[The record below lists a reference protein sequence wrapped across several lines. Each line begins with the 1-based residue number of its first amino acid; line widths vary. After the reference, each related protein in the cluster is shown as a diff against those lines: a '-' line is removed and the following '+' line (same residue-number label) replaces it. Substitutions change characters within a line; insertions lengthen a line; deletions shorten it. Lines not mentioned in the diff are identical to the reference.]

1 MKLQIKNIQGE
12 NTGDLE
18 VRDDVFGVPVKS
30 ALVHQVM
37 VGQLANKRQGTAKTK
52 TRSEVSGG
60 GAKPR
65 PQKHTGSS
73 RQGTIRSPVWVGGGR
88 AFGPSPRSYR
98 KRTPKKMRR
107 LALLSVLS
115 DKARHSDLLLL
126 DSLELKEGKTKEIV
140 SILSAL
146 NISNSAL
153 IVTDG
158 PNKKLVQSAGN
169 VGGVRTLPVQ
179 VLNTLDLLNKKQLI
193 ITVDAVKRIEELWG
207 GVYRGENSSSD
218 PSGEEI
224 DVEKEEVHA
233 KPQIVEDSVDEVV
246 VEKINMT
253 AVEELNL
260 STRTRNILLRAG
272 VTEIN
277 DLISLSKVELMAIQ
291 SFGEKSYLDVR
302 EQLQNIKLLP
312 SDWE

>member
-1 MKLQIKNIQGE
+1 MKLEIKNTQGE
-12 NTGDLE
+12 NAGDLD
-18 VRDDVFGVPVKS
+18 VREDVFNVPIKP

-73 RQGTIRSPVWVGGGR
+73 RQGSTRSPIWVGGGR
-88 AFGPSPRSYR
+88 AFGPTPRSYR

-115 DKARHSDLLLL
+115 DKARQSNVLLL

-146 NISNSAL
+146 NVSGSAL

-158 PNKKLVQSAGN
+158 TNKKLVQSAGN

-179 VLNTLDLLNKKQLI
+179 VLNTLDLLNRKQLI
-193 ITVDAVKRIEELWG
+193 ITVDAVKRIEEIWG
-207 GVYRGENSSSD
+207 GIYKGDLGSSVT
-218 PSGEEI
+218 P
-224 DVEKEEVHA
+224 
-233 KPQIVEDSVDEVV
+233 VEDNEVV
-246 VEKINMT
+246 KEIPEEQQIAEGSKESEDGSEKPTISD
-253 AVEELNL
+253 LGL
-260 STRTRNILLRAG
+260 STRTNNLLIQA
-272 VTEIN
+272 EITDMN
-277 DLISLSKVELMAIQ
+277 DLTTLSRSELLNISG
-291 SFGEKSYLDVR
+291 FGEKSYLEVR
-302 EQLQNIKLLP
+302 EKLENLDILP
-312 SDWE
+312 SDWD

>member
-1 MKLQIKNIQGE
+1 
-12 NTGDLE
+12 
-18 VRDDVFGVPVKS
+18 
-30 ALVHQVM
+30 
-37 VGQLANKRQGTAKTK
+37 
-52 TRSEVSGG
+52 
-60 GAKPR
+60 
-65 PQKHTGSS
+65 
-73 RQGTIRSPVWVGGGR
+73 
-88 AFGPSPRSYR
+88 
-98 KRTPKKMRR
+98 MRR

-193 ITVDAVKRIEELWG
+193 ITVKHIKRIEELWG
-207 GVYRGENSSSD
+207 GVYRGGTSSSD

-224 DVEKEEVHA
+224 DVEKEEAHA
-233 KPQIVEDSVDEVV
+233 EPQIVEDSVDEVV
-246 VEKINMT
+246 VERIKMT

-291 SFGEKSYLDVR
+291 SFGEKSYLDGR

-312 SDWE
+312 SNWE

>member
-1 MKLQIKNIQGE
+1 MKLQIKNTQGE
-12 NTGDLE
+12 NAGDLD
-18 VRDDVFGVPVKS
+18 VREDVFNVPIKP

-73 RQGTIRSPVWVGGGR
+73 RQGSTRSPIWVGGGR
-88 AFGPSPRSYR
+88 AFGPTPRSYR

-115 DKARHSDLLLL
+115 DKARQSNVLLL

-146 NISNSAL
+146 NVSGSAL

-158 PNKKLVQSAGN
+158 TNKKLVQSAGN

-179 VLNTLDLLNKKQLI
+179 VLNTLDLLNRKQLI
-193 ITVDAVKRIEELWG
+193 ITVDAVKRIEEIWG
-207 GVYRGENSSSD
+207 GIYKGDLGSSVT
-218 PSGEEI
+218 P
-224 DVEKEEVHA
+224 
-233 KPQIVEDSVDEVV
+233 VEDNEVV
-246 VEKINMT
+246 KEIPEEQQIAEGSKESEDGSEKPTISD
-253 AVEELNL
+253 LGL
-260 STRTRNILLRAG
+260 STRTNNLLIQA
-272 VTEIN
+272 EITDMN
-277 DLISLSKVELMAIQ
+277 DLTNLSKSELLNI
-291 SFGEKSYLDVR
+291 SGFGEKSYLEVR
-302 EQLQNIKLLP
+302 EKLENLNILP
-312 SDWE
+312 SDWD

>member
-12 NTGDLE
+12 NAGDLE

-65 PQKHTGSS
+65 PQKGTGAS
-73 RQGTIRSPVWVGGGR
+73 RQGSTSSPVWVGGGR

-140 SILSAL
+140 SILSDL
-146 NISNSAL
+146 NISKSAL

-169 VGGVRTLPVQ
+169 VGGIRTLPVQ
-179 VLNTLDLLNKKQLI
+179 VLNTLELLNKKQLI

-207 GVYRGENSSSD
+207 GVYRGESPSSD
-218 PSGEEI
+218 SLDEEI
-224 DVEKEEVHA
+224 DVEKEEVHPE
-233 KPQIVEDSVDEVV
+233 PQIVEDPVEEVE
-246 VEKINMT
+246 VEEVSIT
-253 AVEELNL
+253 LVEELNL
-260 STRTRNILLRAG
+260 STRTRNILLQAG

-277 DLISLSKVELMAIQ
+277 DLIALSKVELMAIQ
-291 SFGEKSYLDVR
+291 SFGEKSYLEVR

>member
-1 MKLQIKNIQGE
+1 MKLEIKNTQGE
-12 NTGDLE
+12 NAGDLD
-18 VRDDVFGVPVKS
+18 VREDVFNVPIKP

-73 RQGTIRSPVWVGGGR
+73 RQGSPRSPIWVGGGR
-88 AFGPSPRSYR
+88 AFGPTPRSYR

-115 DKARHSDLLLL
+115 DKARQSNVLLL

-146 NISNSAL
+146 NVSGSAL

-158 PNKKLVQSAGN
+158 TNKKLVQSAGN

-179 VLNTLDLLNKKQLI
+179 VLNTLDLLNRKQLI
-193 ITVDAVKRIEELWG
+193 ITVDAVKRIEEIWG
-207 GVYRGENSSSD
+207 GIYKGDLGSSVT
-218 PSGEEI
+218 P
-224 DVEKEEVHA
+224 
-233 KPQIVEDSVDEVV
+233 VEDNEVV
-246 VEKINMT
+246 KEIPEEQQIAEGSKESEDGSEKPTISD
-253 AVEELNL
+253 LGL
-260 STRTRNILLRAG
+260 STRTNNLLIQA
-272 VTEIN
+272 EITDMN
-277 DLISLSKVELMAIQ
+277 DLTNLSKSELLNI
-291 SFGEKSYLDVR
+291 SGFGEKSYLEVR
-302 EQLQNIKLLP
+302 EKLENLDILP
-312 SDWE
+312 SDWD

>member
-1 MKLQIKNIQGE
+1 MKLEIKNTQGE
-12 NTGDLE
+12 NAGDLDFRE
-18 VRDDVFGVPVKS
+18 DVFNVPIKP

-73 RQGTIRSPVWVGGGR
+73 RQGSTRSPIWVGGGR
-88 AFGPSPRSYR
+88 AFGPTPRSYR

-115 DKARHSDLLLL
+115 DKARQSNVLLL

-146 NISNSAL
+146 NVSGSAL

-158 PNKKLVQSAGN
+158 TNKKLVQSAGN

-179 VLNTLDLLNKKQLI
+179 VLNTLDLLNRKQLI
-193 ITVDAVKRIEELWG
+193 ITVDAVKRIEEIWG
-207 GVYRGENSSSD
+207 GIYKGDLGSSVT
-218 PSGEEI
+218 P
-224 DVEKEEVHA
+224 
-233 KPQIVEDSVDEVV
+233 VEDNEVV
-246 VEKINMT
+246 KEIPEEQQIAEGSKESEDGSEKPTISD
-253 AVEELNL
+253 LGL
-260 STRTRNILLRAG
+260 STRTNNLLIQA
-272 VTEIN
+272 EITDMN
-277 DLISLSKVELMAIQ
+277 DLTNLSKSELLNI
-291 SFGEKSYLDVR
+291 SGFGEKSYLEVR
-302 EQLQNIKLLP
+302 EKLENLDILP
-312 SDWE
+312 SDWD

>member
-1 MKLQIKNIQGE
+1 MKLEIKNTQGE
-12 NTGDLE
+12 NAGDLD
-18 VRDDVFGVPVKS
+18 VREDVFNVPIKP

-73 RQGTIRSPVWVGGGR
+73 RQGSTRSPIWVGGGR
-88 AFGPSPRSYR
+88 AFGPTPRSYR

-115 DKARHSDLLLL
+115 DKARQSNVLLL

-146 NISNSAL
+146 NVSGSAL

-158 PNKKLVQSAGN
+158 TNKKLVQSAGN

-179 VLNTLDLLNKKQLI
+179 VLNTLDLLNRKQLI
-193 ITVDAVKRIEELWG
+193 ITVDAVKRIEEIWG
-207 GVYRGENSSSD
+207 GIYKGDLGSSVT
-218 PSGEEI
+218 P
-224 DVEKEEVHA
+224 
-233 KPQIVEDSVDEVV
+233 VEDNEVV
-246 VEKINMT
+246 KEIPEEQQIAEGSKESEDGSEKPTISD
-253 AVEELNL
+253 LGL
-260 STRTRNILLRAG
+260 STRTNNLLIQA
-272 VTEIN
+272 EITGMN
-277 DLISLSKVELMAIQ
+277 DLTNLSKSELLNI
-291 SFGEKSYLDVR
+291 SGFGEKSYLEVR
-302 EQLQNIKLLP
+302 EKLENLNILP
-312 SDWE
+312 SDWD

>member
-1 MKLQIKNIQGE
+1 VKLEIKNTQGE
-12 NTGDLE
+12 NAGDLD
-18 VRDDVFGVPVKS
+18 VREDVFNVPIKP

-73 RQGTIRSPVWVGGGR
+73 RQGSTRSPIWVGGGR
-88 AFGPSPRSYR
+88 AFGPTPRSYR

-115 DKARHSDLLLL
+115 DKARQSNVLLL

-146 NISNSAL
+146 NVSGSAL

-158 PNKKLVQSAGN
+158 TNKKLVQSAGN

-179 VLNTLDLLNKKQLI
+179 VLNTLDLLNRKQLI
-193 ITVDAVKRIEELWG
+193 ITVDAVKRIEEIWG
-207 GVYRGENSSSD
+207 GIYKGDLGSSVT
-218 PSGEEI
+218 P
-224 DVEKEEVHA
+224 
-233 KPQIVEDSVDEVV
+233 VEDNEVV
-246 VEKINMT
+246 KEIPEEQQIAEGSKESEDGSEKPTISD
-253 AVEELNL
+253 LGL
-260 STRTRNILLRAG
+260 STRTNNLLIQA
-272 VTEIN
+272 EITDMN
-277 DLISLSKVELMAIQ
+277 DLTNLSKSELLNI
-291 SFGEKSYLDVR
+291 SGFGEKSYLEVR
-302 EQLQNIKLLP
+302 EKLENLNILP
-312 SDWE
+312 SDWD

>member
-1 MKLQIKNIQGE
+1 MKLEIKNTQGE
-12 NTGDLE
+12 NAGDLD
-18 VRDDVFGVPVKS
+18 VREDVFNVPIKP

-73 RQGTIRSPVWVGGGR
+73 RQGSTRSPIWVGGGR
-88 AFGPSPRSYR
+88 AFGPTPRSYR

-115 DKARHSDLLLL
+115 DKARQSNVLLL

-146 NISNSAL
+146 NVSGSAL

-158 PNKKLVQSAGN
+158 TNKKLVQSAGN

-179 VLNTLDLLNKKQLI
+179 VLNTLDLLNRKQLI
-193 ITVDAVKRIEELWG
+193 ITVDAVKRIEEIWG
-207 GVYRGENSSSD
+207 GIYKGDLGSSVTPVED
-218 PSGEEI
+218 NEVVKEIPEEQ
-224 DVEKEEVHA
+224 
-233 KPQIVEDSVDEVV
+233 QIVEGSKESEDGSENPTISDLRLSPRTS
-246 VEKINMT
+246 NM
-253 AVEELNL
+253 
-260 STRTRNILLRAG
+260 
-272 VTEIN
+272 
-277 DLISLSKVELMAIQ
+277 
-291 SFGEKSYLDVR
+291 
-302 EQLQNIKLLP
+302 LLP
-312 SDWE
+312 AEMTERND

>member
-65 PQKHTGSS
+65 PQKGTGSS
-73 RQGTIRSPVWVGGGR
+73 RQGSTSSPVWVGGGR

-140 SILSAL
+140 SILSDL
-146 NISNSAL
+146 NVSNSAL

-158 PNKKLVQSAGN
+158 TNKKLVQSAGN
-169 VGGVRTLPVQ
+169 VGKVRTLPVQ
-179 VLNTLDLLNKKQLI
+179 VLNTLELLNKKQLI

-207 GVYRGENSSSD
+207 GVYRGESSSSD
-218 PSGEEI
+218 SSGEEI
-224 DVEKEEVHA
+224 NVEKEEAHA
-233 KPQIVEDSVDEVV
+233 EPQIVEDVMEEVV
-246 VEKINMT
+246 VEEVNIT
-253 AVEELNL
+253 SVEELNL
-260 STRTRNILLRAG
+260 STRTRNILLQAG

-277 DLISLSKVELMAIQ
+277 DLIGLSKVELMAIQ
-291 SFGEKSYLDVR
+291 SFGEKSYLEVR
-302 EQLQNIKLLP
+302 EQLRNINLLP

>member
-1 MKLQIKNIQGE
+1 MKLEIKNTQGE
-12 NTGDLE
+12 NAGDLD
-18 VRDDVFGVPVKS
+18 VREDVFNVPIKP

-73 RQGTIRSPVWVGGGR
+73 RQGSTRSPIWVGGGR
-88 AFGPSPRSYR
+88 AFGPTPRSYR

-115 DKARHSDLLLL
+115 DKARQSNVLLL

-146 NISNSAL
+146 NVSGSAL

-158 PNKKLVQSAGN
+158 TNKKLVQSAGN

-179 VLNTLDLLNKKQLI
+179 VLNTLDLLNRKQLI
-193 ITVDAVKRIEELWG
+193 ITVDAVKRIEEIWEGIYKGDLG
-207 GVYRGENSSSD
+207 SSVT
-218 PSGEEI
+218 P
-224 DVEKEEVHA
+224 
-233 KPQIVEDSVDEVV
+233 VEDNEVV
-246 VEKINMT
+246 KEIPEEQQIAEGSKESEDGSEKPTISD
-253 AVEELNL
+253 LGL
-260 STRTRNILLRAG
+260 STRTNNLLIQA
-272 VTEIN
+272 EITDMN
-277 DLISLSKVELMAIQ
+277 DLTNLSKSELLNI
-291 SFGEKSYLDVR
+291 SGFGEKSYLEVR
-302 EQLQNIKLLP
+302 EKLENLNILP
-312 SDWE
+312 SDWD

>member
-12 NTGDLE
+12 NAGDLE

-65 PQKHTGSS
+65 PQKGTGSS
-73 RQGTIRSPVWVGGGR
+73 RQGSTSSPVWVGGGR

-140 SILSAL
+140 SILSDL
-146 NISNSAL
+146 NVSNSAL

-169 VGGVRTLPVQ
+169 VGRVRTLPVQ
-179 VLNTLDLLNKKQLI
+179 VLNTLELLNKKQLI

-207 GVYRGENSSSD
+207 GVYRGESSSSD
-218 PSGEEI
+218 SSGEEI
-224 DVEKEEVHA
+224 NVEKEEAHPE
-233 KPQIVEDSVDEVV
+233 PQIVEDVVEEVV
-246 VEKINMT
+246 AEKVNIT
-253 AVEELNL
+253 SVEELNL
-260 STRTRNILLRAG
+260 STRTRNILLQAG
-272 VTEIN
+272 LTEIN
-277 DLISLSKVELMAIQ
+277 DLIGLSKVELMAIQ
-291 SFGEKSYLDVR
+291 SFGEKSYLEVR
-302 EQLQNIKLLP
+302 EQLRNINLLP

>member
-1 MKLQIKNIQGE
+1 MKLRIKNIQGE
-12 NTGDLE
+12 SAGDLE

-246 VEKINMT
+246 VEEVNIT

-260 STRTRNILLRAG
+260 SIRTRNILLRAG

-291 SFGEKSYLDVR
+291 SFGEKSYLDVQ

>member
-12 NTGDLE
+12 NTGDME

-169 VGGVRTLPVQ
+169 VGGIRTLPVQ
-179 VLNTLDLLNKKQLI
+179 VLNTLELLNKKQLI

-246 VEKINMT
+246 VEEVNIT

-260 STRTRNILLRAG
+260 SIRTRNILLRAG

-291 SFGEKSYLDVR
+291 SFGEKSYLDVQ

>member
-73 RQGTIRSPVWVGGGR
+73 RQGTIRAPVWVGGGR

-246 VEKINMT
+246 VERINMT

-291 SFGEKSYLDVR
+291 SFGEKSYLDVQ

>member
-1 MKLQIKNIQGE
+1 MKLEIKNTQGE
-12 NTGDLE
+12 NAGDLD
-18 VRDDVFGVPVKS
+18 VREDVFNVPIKP

-73 RQGTIRSPVWVGGGR
+73 RQGSTRSPIWVGGGR
-88 AFGPSPRSYR
+88 AFGPTPRSYR

-115 DKARHSDLLLL
+115 DKARQSNVLLL

-146 NISNSAL
+146 NVSGSAL

-158 PNKKLVQSAGN
+158 TNKKLVQSAGN

-179 VLNTLDLLNKKQLI
+179 VLNTLDLLNRKQLI
-193 ITVDAVKRIEELWG
+193 ITVDAVKRIEEIWG
-207 GVYRGENSSSD
+207 GIYKGDLGSSVT
-218 PSGEEI
+218 P
-224 DVEKEEVHA
+224 
-233 KPQIVEDSVDEVV
+233 VEDNE
-246 VEKINMT
+246 
-253 AVEELNL
+253 AVEEITEEQQIAEGSKESEDGSEKPTISDLGL
-260 STRTRNILLRAG
+260 STRTNNLLIQA
-272 VTEIN
+272 EITDMN
-277 DLISLSKVELMAIQ
+277 DLTNLSKSELLNI
-291 SFGEKSYLDVR
+291 SGFGEKSYLEVR
-302 EQLQNIKLLP
+302 EKLENLDILP
-312 SDWE
+312 SDWD

>member
-1 MKLQIKNIQGE
+1 MKLEIKNTQGE
-12 NTGDLE
+12 NAGDLD
-18 VRDDVFGVPVKS
+18 VREDVFNVPIKP

-73 RQGTIRSPVWVGGGR
+73 RQGSTRSPIWVGGGR
-88 AFGPSPRSYR
+88 AFGPTPRSYR

-115 DKARHSDLLLL
+115 DKARQSNVLLL

-146 NISNSAL
+146 NVSGSAL

-158 PNKKLVQSAGN
+158 TNKKLVQSAGN

-179 VLNTLDLLNKKQLI
+179 VLNTLDLLNRKQLI
-193 ITVDAVKRIEELWG
+193 ITVDAVKRIEEIWG
-207 GVYRGENSSSD
+207 GIYKGDLGSSVT
-218 PSGEEI
+218 P
-224 DVEKEEVHA
+224 
-233 KPQIVEDSVDEVV
+233 VEDNEVV
-246 VEKINMT
+246 KEIPEEQQIAEGSKESEDGSEKPTISD
-253 AVEELNL
+253 LGL
-260 STRTRNILLRAG
+260 STRTNNLLIQA
-272 VTEIN
+272 EITDMN
-277 DLISLSKVELMAIQ
+277 DLTNLSRSELLNISG
-291 SFGEKSYLDVR
+291 FGEKSYLEVR
-302 EQLQNIKLLP
+302 EKLENLNILP
-312 SDWE
+312 SDWD

>member
-1 MKLQIKNIQGE
+1 MKLEIKNTQGE
-12 NTGDLE
+12 NAGDLD
-18 VRDDVFGVPVKS
+18 VREDVFNVPIKP

-73 RQGTIRSPVWVGGGR
+73 RQGSTRSPIWVGGGR
-88 AFGPSPRSYR
+88 AFGPTPRSYR

-115 DKARHSDLLLL
+115 DKARQSDVLLL

-146 NISNSAL
+146 NVSGSAL

-158 PNKKLVQSAGN
+158 TNKKLVQSAGN

-179 VLNTLDLLNKKQLI
+179 VLNTLDLLNRKQLI
-193 ITVDAVKRIEELWG
+193 ITVDAVKRIEEIWG
-207 GVYRGENSSSD
+207 GVYKGEVNSNETSAKDSQ
-218 PSGEEI
+218 
-224 DVEKEEVHA
+224 VVKETPEQQ
-233 KPQIVEDSVDEVV
+233 QIVEKVAEPKGESGQPTISD
-246 VEKINMT
+246 
-253 AVEELNL
+253 LGL
-260 STRTRNILLRAG
+260 STRTNNLLIQAEI
-272 VTEIN
+272 TEMD
-277 DLISLSKVELMAIQ
+277 DLTHLSKSELLNI
-291 SFGEKSYLDVR
+291 SGFGEKSYLEVR
-302 EQLQNIKLLP
+302 EKLENLNILP

>member
-1 MKLQIKNIQGE
+1 MKLEIKNTQGE
-12 NTGDLE
+12 NAGDLD
-18 VRDDVFGVPVKS
+18 VREDVFNVPIKP

-73 RQGTIRSPVWVGGGR
+73 RQGSTRSPIWVGGGR
-88 AFGPSPRSYR
+88 AFGPTPRSYR

-115 DKARHSDLLLL
+115 DKARQSNVLLL

-146 NISNSAL
+146 NVSGSAL

-158 PNKKLVQSAGN
+158 TNKKLVQSAGN

-179 VLNTLDLLNKKQLI
+179 VLNTLDLLNRKQLI
-193 ITVDAVKRIEELWG
+193 ITVDAVKRIEEIWG
-207 GVYRGENSSSD
+207 GIYKGDLDSSVT
-218 PSGEEI
+218 P
-224 DVEKEEVHA
+224 
-233 KPQIVEDSVDEVV
+233 VEDNEVV
-246 VEKINMT
+246 KEIPEEQQIAEGSKESEDGSEKPTISD
-253 AVEELNL
+253 LGL
-260 STRTRNILLRAG
+260 STRTNNLLIQA
-272 VTEIN
+272 EITDMN
-277 DLISLSKVELMAIQ
+277 DLTNLSRSELLNISG
-291 SFGEKSYLDVR
+291 FGEKSYLEVR
-302 EQLQNIKLLP
+302 EKLENLKILP
-312 SDWE
+312 SDWD

>member
-1 MKLQIKNIQGE
+1 MKLEIKNTQGE
-12 NTGDLE
+12 NAGDLD
-18 VRDDVFGVPVKS
+18 VREDVFNVPIKP

-73 RQGTIRSPVWVGGGR
+73 RQGSTRSPIWVGGGR
-88 AFGPSPRSYR
+88 AFGPTPRSYR

-115 DKARHSDLLLL
+115 DKARQSNVLLL

-146 NISNSAL
+146 NVSGSAL

-158 PNKKLVQSAGN
+158 TNKKLVQSAGN

-179 VLNTLDLLNKKQLI
+179 VLNTLDLLNRKQLI
-193 ITVDAVKRIEELWG
+193 ITVDAVKRIEEIWG
-207 GVYRGENSSSD
+207 GIYKGDLGSSVT
-218 PSGEEI
+218 P
-224 DVEKEEVHA
+224 
-233 KPQIVEDSVDEVV
+233 VEDNEVV
-246 VEKINMT
+246 KEIPEEQQIAEGSKESEDGSEKPTISD
-253 AVEELNL
+253 LGL
-260 STRTRNILLRAG
+260 STRTNNLLIQA
-272 VTEIN
+272 EITDLN
-277 DLISLSKVELMAIQ
+277 DLTNLSKSELLNI
-291 SFGEKSYLDVR
+291 SGFGEKSYLEVR
-302 EQLQNIKLLP
+302 EKLENLDILP
-312 SDWE
+312 SDWD

>member
-1 MKLQIKNIQGE
+1 M
-12 NTGDLE
+12 E

-37 VGQLANKRQGTAKTK
+37 IGQLANKRQGTAKTK

-224 DVEKEEVHA
+224 DVEKEEVNA

-246 VEKINMT
+246 VEEVNIT

-260 STRTRNILLRAG
+260 SIRTRNILLRAG

-291 SFGEKSYLDVR
+291 SFGEKSYLDVQ

>member
-1 MKLQIKNIQGE
+1 MKLQIKNTQGE
-12 NTGDLE
+12 NTGDLD
-18 VRDDVFGVPVKS
+18 VREDVFNVPIKS

-73 RQGTIRSPVWVGGGR
+73 RQGSTRSPIWVGGGR
-88 AFGPSPRSYR
+88 AFGPTPRSYR

-115 DKARHSDLLLL
+115 DKARQSDVLLL

-146 NISNSAL
+146 KVSDPAL

-158 PNKKLVQSAGN
+158 TNKKLVQSAGN
-169 VGGVRTLPVQ
+169 VEHVRTLPVQ

-193 ITVDAVKRIEELWG
+193 ITVDAVKRIEEIWG
-207 GVYRGENSSSD
+207 GVYKGDVDSSETPLEDSWVA
-218 PSGEEI
+218 EETS
-224 DVEKEEVHA
+224 E
-233 KPQIVEDSVDEVV
+233 KPQII
-246 VEKINMT
+246 EK
-253 AVEELNL
+253 VEESKDKSEQPTISDLGL
-260 STRTRNILLRAG
+260 STRTNNLLIRAEI
-272 VTEIN
+272 TEMD
-277 DLISLSKVELMAIQ
+277 DLTNLSKSELLDIPG
-291 SFGEKSYLDVR
+291 FGEKSYLEVR
-302 EQLQNIKLLP
+302 GKLENLNILP

>member
-1 MKLQIKNIQGE
+1 MKLRIKNIQGE
-12 NTGDLE
+12 SAGDLE

-98 KRTPKKMRR
+98 KRTPRKMRR

-146 NISNSAL
+146 NVSNSAL

-224 DVEKEEVHA
+224 DVEKEEAHVES
-233 KPQIVEDSVDEVV
+233 QIVEDPVGEVIV
-246 VEKINMT
+246 KEVNIT
-253 AVEELNL
+253 SVEELNL
-260 STRTRNILLRAG
+260 STRTRNILLKAG

>member
-1 MKLQIKNIQGE
+1 MKLEIKNTQGE
-12 NTGDLE
+12 NAGDLD
-18 VRDDVFGVPVKS
+18 VREDVFNVPIKP

-73 RQGTIRSPVWVGGGR
+73 RQGSTRSPIWVGGGR
-88 AFGPSPRSYR
+88 AFGPTPRSYR

-115 DKARHSDLLLL
+115 DKARQSNVLLL

-146 NISNSAL
+146 NVSGSAL

-158 PNKKLVQSAGN
+158 TNKKLVQSAGN

-179 VLNTLDLLNKKQLI
+179 VLNTLDLLNRKQLI
-193 ITVDAVKRIEELWG
+193 ITVDAVKRIEEIWG
-207 GVYRGENSSSD
+207 GIYKGDLGSSVT
-218 PSGEEI
+218 P
-224 DVEKEEVHA
+224 
-233 KPQIVEDSVDEVV
+233 VEDNEVV
-246 VEKINMT
+246 KEIPEEQQIEEGSKESEDGSEKPTISD
-253 AVEELNL
+253 LGL
-260 STRTRNILLRAG
+260 STRTNNLLIQA
-272 VTEIN
+272 EITDMN
-277 DLISLSKVELMAIQ
+277 DLTNLSKSELLNI
-291 SFGEKSYLDVR
+291 SGFGEKSYLEVR
-302 EQLQNIKLLP
+302 EKLENLDILP
-312 SDWE
+312 SDWD

>member
-1 MKLQIKNIQGE
+1 MKLEIKNTQGE
-12 NTGDLE
+12 NAGDLD
-18 VRDDVFGVPVKS
+18 VREDVFNVPIKP

-73 RQGTIRSPVWVGGGR
+73 RQGSTRSPIWVGGGR
-88 AFGPSPRSYR
+88 AFGPTPRSYR

-115 DKARHSDLLLL
+115 DKARQSNVLLL

-146 NISNSAL
+146 NVSGSAL

-158 PNKKLVQSAGN
+158 TNKKLVQSAGN

-179 VLNTLDLLNKKQLI
+179 VLNTLDLLNRKQLI
-193 ITVDAVKRIEELWG
+193 ITVDAVKRIEEIWG
-207 GVYRGENSSSD
+207 GIYKGDLGSSVT
-218 PSGEEI
+218 P
-224 DVEKEEVHA
+224 
-233 KPQIVEDSVDEVV
+233 VEDNEVV
-246 VEKINMT
+246 KEIPEEQQIAEGSKESEDGSEKPTISD
-253 AVEELNL
+253 LGL
-260 STRTRNILLRAG
+260 STRTNNLLIQAEI
-272 VTEIN
+272 TDIN
-277 DLISLSKVELMAIQ
+277 DLTNLSKSELLNI
-291 SFGEKSYLDVR
+291 SGFGEKSYLEVR
-302 EQLQNIKLLP
+302 EKLENLDILP
-312 SDWE
+312 SDWD

>member
-12 NTGDLE
+12 NAGDLE
-18 VRDDVFGVPVKS
+18 VRDDVFGVPVKT

-65 PQKHTGSS
+65 PQKGTGSS
-73 RQGTIRSPVWVGGGR
+73 RQGSTSSPVWVGGGR

-140 SILSAL
+140 SILSDL
-146 NISNSAL
+146 NVSHPAL

-169 VGGVRTLPVQ
+169 VGRVRTLPVQ
-179 VLNTLDLLNKKQLI
+179 VLNTLELLNKKQLI

-207 GVYRGENSSSD
+207 GVYRGGTSSSD

-224 DVEKEEVHA
+224 DVEKEEAHVE
-233 KPQIVEDSVDEVV
+233 PQIVEDSVDEVV

-260 STRTRNILLRAG
+260 STRTRNILLQAG
-272 VTEIN
+272 LTEIN
-277 DLISLSKVELMAIQ
+277 DLIGLSKVELMAIQ
-291 SFGEKSYLDVR
+291 SFGEKSYLEVR
-302 EQLQNIKLLP
+302 EQLRNINLLP

>member
-12 NTGDLE
+12 NTGDME
-18 VRDDVFGVPVKS
+18 VRDDVFRVPVKS

-169 VGGVRTLPVQ
+169 VGGIRTLPVQ
-179 VLNTLDLLNKKQLI
+179 VLNTLELLNKKQLI

-233 KPQIVEDSVDEVV
+233 KPQIVEASVDEVV
-246 VEKINMT
+246 VEEVNIT

-260 STRTRNILLRAG
+260 SIRTRNILLRAG

-291 SFGEKSYLDVR
+291 SFGEKSYLDVQ

>member
-1 MKLQIKNIQGE
+1 MKLEIKNTQGE
-12 NTGDLE
+12 NAGDLD
-18 VRDDVFGVPVKS
+18 VREDVFNVPIKP

-73 RQGTIRSPVWVGGGR
+73 RQGSTRSPIWVGGGR
-88 AFGPSPRSYR
+88 AFGPTPRSYR

-115 DKARHSDLLLL
+115 DKARQSNVLLL

-146 NISNSAL
+146 NVSGSAL

-158 PNKKLVQSAGN
+158 TNKKLVQSAGN

-179 VLNTLDLLNKKQLI
+179 VLNTLDLLNRKQLI
-193 ITVDAVKRIEELWG
+193 ITVDAVKRIEEIWG
-207 GVYRGENSSSD
+207 GIYKGDLDSSVTPVED
-218 PSGEEI
+218 NEVVKEIPEEQ
-224 DVEKEEVHA
+224 
-233 KPQIVEDSVDEVV
+233 QIVEGSKESEDGS
-246 VEKINMT
+246 EKPTISD
-253 AVEELNL
+253 LGL
-260 STRTRNILLRAG
+260 STRTNNLLIQA
-272 VTEIN
+272 EITDMN
-277 DLISLSKVELMAIQ
+277 DLTNLSRSELLNISG
-291 SFGEKSYLDVR
+291 FGEKSYLEVR
-302 EQLQNIKLLP
+302 EKLENLNILP
-312 SDWE
+312 SDWD

>member
-12 NTGDLE
+12 NAGDLE

-65 PQKHTGSS
+65 PQKGTGAS
-73 RQGTIRSPVWVGGGR
+73 RQGSTSSPVWVGGGR

-140 SILSAL
+140 SILSDL
-146 NISNSAL
+146 NVSNSAL

-169 VGGVRTLPVQ
+169 VGRVRTLPVQ
-179 VLNTLDLLNKKQLI
+179 VLNTLELLNKKQLI

-207 GVYRGENSSSD
+207 GVYRGESPSSD
-218 PSGEEI
+218 SSGEEI
-224 DVEKEEVHA
+224 NAVKEEAHA
-233 KPQIVEDSVDEVV
+233 EPQIVEDTVEEVV
-246 VEKINMT
+246 VEEVNIT
-253 AVEELNL
+253 SVEELNL
-260 STRTRNILLRAG
+260 STRTRNILLQAG
-272 VTEIN
+272 LTEIN
-277 DLISLSKVELMAIQ
+277 DLIGLSKVELMAIQ
-291 SFGEKSYLDVR
+291 SFGEKSYLEVR
-302 EQLQNIKLLP
+302 EQLRNINLLP

>member
-1 MKLQIKNIQGE
+1 MKLEIKNTQGE
-12 NTGDLE
+12 NAGDLD
-18 VRDDVFGVPVKS
+18 VREDVFNVPIKP

-73 RQGTIRSPVWVGGGR
+73 RQGSTRSPIWVGGGR
-88 AFGPSPRSYR
+88 AFGPTPRSYR

-115 DKARHSDLLLL
+115 DKARQSNVLLL

-146 NISNSAL
+146 NVSGSAL

-158 PNKKLVQSAGN
+158 TNKKLVQSAGN

-179 VLNTLDLLNKKQLI
+179 VLNTLDLLNRKQLI
-193 ITVDAVKRIEELWG
+193 ITVDAVKRIEEIWG
-207 GVYRGENSSSD
+207 GIYKGDLGSSVT
-218 PSGEEI
+218 P
-224 DVEKEEVHA
+224 
-233 KPQIVEDSVDEVV
+233 VEDNEVV
-246 VEKINMT
+246 KEIPEEQQIAEGSKESEDGYEKPTISD
-253 AVEELNL
+253 LGL
-260 STRTRNILLRAG
+260 STRTNNLLIQA
-272 VTEIN
+272 EITDMN
-277 DLISLSKVELMAIQ
+277 DLTNLSRSELLNISG
-291 SFGEKSYLDVR
+291 FGEKSYLEVR
-302 EQLQNIKLLP
+302 EKLENLDILP
-312 SDWE
+312 SDWD